1 MILLSIDN
9 KELFESVEEKEDDL
23 TLSSTSCVLI
33 LTRIKDLEEGF
44 LEVNFLV
51 WNSDRIELWSLNIDD
66 LGFLCLNL
74 FFSVF
79 WIVFVF

>member
-33 LTRIKDLEEGF
+33 LTGIKDLEEGF